1 MEAKLINIDG
11 ESKFKDVS
19 IIPMHTAEHI
29 LNATMVHK
37 YGCSRSKN
45 AHIEKKKSK
54 CDYVLLSE
62 PSAEEIQ
69 EIEEQVNRVIKR
81 DLPVQA
87 RIVTREQAE
96 ELVDLSKLPPSVGAK
111 LRLVE
116 IGDYDVCACI
126 GNHVKSTAEIGDF
139 RISTYDYSNGVL
151 RLRFKL
157 KNSAPGY

>member
-1 MEAKLINIDG
+1 MSMEAKLINIDG

-96 ELVDLSKLPPSVGAK
+96 ELVDLSKLPPSVGGCELLSK
-111 LRLVE
+111 RS
-116 IGDYDVCACI
+116 IFD
-126 GNHVKSTAEIGDF
+126 
-139 RISTYDYSNGVL
+139 ISNNLLSVL
-151 RLRFKL
+151 TPL
-157 KNSAPGY
+157 Y